1 MKNNNLICRK
11 TKSTFR
17 KKSYGKINSLYVSQK
32 SIFMHFRTKSRSN
45 FKFSSKFPRHSKQ
58 NRIKTKLVTKKFDA
72 IEKQYKHT
80 QTIKFYD
87 LCKFL
92 SISLTNHQPPPI
104 PFPFSWFICKAFWR
118 KNIYT
123 DTTAN
128 FFLAIKYLK
137 KIDFNISFLILW
149 FTKQPIW
156 QPSTEKRRRSTN
168 FWRKEE

>member
-92 SISLTNHQPPPI
+92 SISLTNHQPPPS
-104 PFPFSWFICKAFWR
+104 PFHLVGSYAKHFEGK
-118 KNIYT
+118 IYIQIQQRT
-123 DTTAN
+123 

-137 KIDFNISFLILW
+137 KIDFNISFLIL
-149 FTKQPIW
+149 
-156 QPSTEKRRRSTN
+156 
-168 FWRKEE
+168 

>member
-92 SISLTNHQPPPI
+92 SIS
-104 PFPFSWFICKAFWR
+104 PFLLVGSYAKHFEGK
-118 KNIYT
+118 IYIQIQQRT
-123 DTTAN
+123 
-128 FFLAIKYLK
+128 FFGYKV
-137 KIDFNISFLILW
+137 
-149 FTKQPIW
+149 P
-156 QPSTEKRRRSTN
+156 
-168 FWRKEE
+168 

>member
-92 SISLTNHQPPPI
+92 SISLTNHQHPI

-128 FFLAIKYLK
+128 FFFGYKV
-137 KIDFNISFLILW
+137 
-149 FTKQPIW
+149 P
-156 QPSTEKRRRSTN
+156 
-168 FWRKEE
+168 